1 MDTAIVIGV
10 GPDRG
15 LGAQLCRRFAGL
27 GLKVFVAG
35 RTRESLDAVVAKI
48 EADGGV
54 AEAVVTDATDEGEVA
69 SLFDAAGD
77 GLKLAIYN
85 VGNNTPGRIAEM
97 EADYFE
103 AAWRTGCFGGF
114 LVGREA
120 VRRFLAG
127 GPGAAAG
134 PGSEPAPAS
143 SGTRGTLLFTG
154 ASASLRGRANFGA
167 FNSAK
172 GALRNLA
179 QAMAK
184 EYGPEG
190 VHVGHVV
197 IDGGIAGEKIFGR
210 FPDLAKDSGGGRLI
224 SLEGIVDGYVHLYR
238 QPPTAWT
245 FELDLRTSVENW

>member
-1 MDTAIVIGV
+1 MNTAIVIGV

-27 GLKVFVAG
+27 GLRVFVAG
-35 RTRESLDAVVAKI
+35 RTRESLDAVVANI

-54 AEAVVTDATDEGEVA
+54 AEAVVTDATDEGQVA

-77 GLKLAIYN
+77 GLTLVVYN
-85 VGNNTPGRIAEM
+85 VGNNTPGRIADM
-97 EADYFE
+97 EAGYFE

-127 GPGAAAG
+127 NSVSSGDDGTGNGGAAT
-134 PGSEPAPAS
+134 
-143 SGTRGTLLFTG
+143 GTRGTLLFTG

-197 IDGGIAGEKIFGR
+197 IDGGIAGEKIFR
-210 FPDLAKDSGGGRLI
+210 RVPELAESSGGGRLI